1 VKLSAYGKSDI
12 GLHRTKNEDGF
23 VIRDLT
29 RETTYEPA
37 VVAEQPVGARGMLL
51 AVCDGIG
58 GHHAGEIASS
68 LALETLETEMQRLSD
83 ACPRPELF
91 KKAVEVVNRR
101 VWTEASARLAGS
113 HLTPGVSARRPPAN
127 PLRVISNGPAW
138 IEARQRT

>member
-1 VKLSAYGKSDI
+1 
-12 GLHRTKNEDGF
+12 
-23 VIRDLT
+23 
-29 RETTYEPA
+29 
-37 VVAEQPVGARGMLL
+37 VALIWMYQF
-51 AVCDGIG
+51 
-58 GHHAGEIASS
+58 
-68 LALETLETEMQRLSD
+68 SD
-83 ACPRPELF
+83 ACPRVELF